1 GQKTREAL
9 SAAEARAHSAE
20 STGRKTRE
28 ALSAAEARASAAES
42 ARRKTL
48 EALSAAEA
56 RLATLSHEKDQAA
69 QRVARLEKELSTA
82 RRSGDDDTALERELA
97 DARTARARLER
108 SMDDAE
114 RTLAEVTRERDAARK
129 DARAAES
136 RATTAEKAQAKAG
149 EALAAANAKLETLGT
164 EREEA
169 VARVARLEADVASAR
184 KAGSGTSSLARELDE
199 ARREQERL
207 EKSVASLKRAA
218 RDVEAERDV
227 ARQDADAAVKA
238 TSVAQRRADEAK
250 KDAETAKADLRAAKA
265 RITRLQA
272 DAEAADE
279 RVAAVE
285 KQLKSAQARGGNTS
299 ALTAELEG
307 AKSDLAR
314 AHQELKAER
323 SEREAIRKEASAEVA
338 RLEADKQSLEKD
350 LAEAKRSGR
359 SGGDERLAA
368 TLEAKEAEIAALTS
382 QLATAR
388 SHAGAAEELARVV
401 AESEKA
407 RADLQKAQ
415 ERISSLEKERTLDKS
430 TAQVESALTRITN
443 VAFHEKN
450 NVSRVEIELDGK
462 AGYEIVEKTDQK
474 MVLVV
479 DKARIPKLLE
489 RRLDTRDFYGPV
501 ATVSSFTDP
510 DDESK
515 VRVVVEL
522 NEAVKNQVTR
532 RGNALVWEFY
542 NGQRVHMGDRAY
554 ASADD
559 EGRSGV
565 QFRPSAVGGERSEPF
580 GSAPPVGG
588 VTLPGGGGGTV
599 PLSPQAYSRKRST
612 GRKYKGQ
619 KINLSI
625 KDADIQ
631 QVLTFLAREGGVN
644 IVTGQA
650 VQGTVTVHLKD
661 VPWDLALDMVL
672 KSQGLDYVEEDGV
685 YRVAL
690 AEAIRTEFEAEV
702 EKRKK
707 MNELRQLVVKLVS
720 VNYADAEQISAQV
733 KGVLSEKG
741 TVTVDARTNTLI
753 IKDVEEHVL
762 AGEDIVRRL
771 DTQTPQVLIEAR
783 IVEASSNFTEDIGIQ
798 WGGNYTASPAFGNE
812 TGLVFPAI
820 VGFSG
825 AADDSTSPVTGLLQ
839 DQPKF
844 AVNLPAAVGAGSGG
858 GIALT
863 LGSLTGAGNL
873 NLRLTAAE
881 ERGQLKII
889 SSPRIATLDNNQ
901 ATIRQGISIPISVV
915 SSLGVNTQFFN
926 AELALQVTP
935 QVTQDGNVNLAV
947 NITKNEPN
955 FSQTGANGNP
965 TIERKEATTQLLVRD
980 GDTAVIGGIYT
991 RNASQDFKKVPVLA
1005 DIPFLGWLFKN
1016 RTVVDKRTELILF
1029 ITPRII

>member
-1 GQKTREAL
+1 MARLEVDKT
-9 SAAEARAHSAE
+9 AAE
-20 STGRKTRE
+20 
-28 ALSAAEARASAAES
+28 
-42 ARRKTL
+42 
-48 EALSAAEA
+48 
-56 RLATLSHEKDQAA
+56 
-69 QRVARLEKELSTA
+69 QRVAA
-82 RRSGDDDTALERELA
+82 VERELA
-97 DARTARARLER
+97 TARSAGGSTGSITTELAQARAER
-108 SMDDAE
+108 ERLATSLTRAQRAVADAE
-114 RTLAEVTRERDAARK
+114 ASRDEAKEDATAAI
-129 DARAAES
+129 
-136 RATTAEKAQAKAG
+136 QAKA
-149 EALAAANAKLETLGT
+149 AAQRQADNATK
-164 EREEA
+164 
-169 VARVARLEADVASAR
+169 
-184 KAGSGTSSLARELDE
+184 
-199 ARREQERL
+199 
-207 EKSVASLKRAA
+207 
-218 RDVEAERDV
+218 
-227 ARQDADAAVKA
+227 DAA
-238 TSVAQRRADEAK
+238 E
-250 KDAETAKADLRAAKA
+250 AKADLRAAKE
-265 RITRLQA
+265 RISRLQA

-279 RVAAVE
+279 RVASVE
-285 KQLKSAQARGGNTS
+285 KQLKSAVARGGNTS
-299 ALTAELEG
+299 ALSAELEA

-314 AHQELKAER
+314 ASQELKAER

-338 RLEADKQSLEKD
+338 RLEADKRSLEKE

-359 SGGDERLAA
+359 TGNDDRLAA
-368 TLEAKEAEIAALTS
+368 TLEAKETEIAALTS

-415 ERISSLEKERTLDKS
+415 ERISSLEKDRTADKGA
-430 TAQVESALTRITN
+430 AQAETALTRITN

-462 AGYEIVEKTDQK
+462 AGYEVVEKTDQK

-489 RRLDTRDFYGPV
+489 RRLDTRDFYGPI

-510 DDESK
+510 DDDSK

-559 EGRSGV
+559 DGRSGV

-690 AEAIRTEFEAEV
+690 AEAIRSEFEAEV

-741 TVTVDARTNTLI
+741 TVTVDTRTNTLI

-825 AADDSTSPVTGLLQ
+825 AADDQTSPTTGLLQ

-889 SSPRIATLDNNQ
+889 SSPRIATLDNTQ

-1029 ITPRII
+1029 ITPRIINRAAARVRVD